1 MPFSTLLLAIAALAQ
16 TATLQLPVDD
26 AVRIPE
32 FYRLESQIQDKI
44 CPNWSRVP
52 APVLLVTQDTE
63 FSTQHP
69 APPPDFRR

>member
-1 MPFSTLLLAIAALAQ
+1 MPFSTVLLAIAALAQ

-44 CPNWSRVP
+44 CP
-52 APVLLVTQDTE
+52 
-63 FSTQHP
+63 H
-69 APPPDFRR
+69 

>member
-1 MPFSTLLLAIAALAQ
+1 MPFSTRLLATAALAQ

-44 CPNWSRVP
+44 CLHWSRVP
-52 APVLLVTQDTE
+52 APVLLVTQDSE
-63 FSTQHP
+63 FLTQRP

>member
-16 TATLQLPVDD
+16 TATLQLPLDD
-26 AVRIPE
+26 AVRIPA

-44 CPNWSRVP
+44 CPNWSRVT
-52 APVLLVTQDTE
+52 APVLLATQDTE
-63 FSTQHP
+63 ILTQHP